1 MNSHPVSRLRE
12 AKGLSR
18 EEARSFAALRMTRLN
33 LSVGEELSS
42 ACEPCLSK
50 DDLRVAKRKDDLRVA
65 KRKDEH
71 S

>member
-1 MNSHPVSRLRE
+1 
-12 AKGLSR
+12 
-18 EEARSFAALRMTRLN
+18 MTRLN

-42 ACEPCLSK
+42 AFEPCLSK

-71 S
+71 G